1 MLKSSEIING
11 SLPKP
16 DWVTIQEAVNI
27 INTESNERIKESD
40 IYRYA
45 LYNKINLAIYF
56 QSPIILRKIKYAFQK
71 VKMHPARGTLIHRL
85 CLLEKNSFINGW
97 DSIF

>member
-45 LYNKINLAIYF
+45 LIIKLISPYTFNLQLF
-56 QSPIILRKIKYAFQK
+56 
-71 VKMHPARGTLIHRL
+71 
-85 CLLEKNSFINGW
+85 
-97 DSIF
+97 